1 MKGGGAQGP
10 HPRIPC
16 LEEWSGSSP
25 QEPGVPP
32 ASLSSSWAGR
42 GSSCS
47 SSQVGPRR
55 LAHMPLEI
63 QQTEAPLAN
72 RILELGG
79 SCSEIAQFP
88 SQLRSHPSLT

>member
-10 HPRIPC
+10 QQGTPA
-16 LEEWSGSSP
+16 LGKKWSGSSP

-32 ASLSSSWAGR
+32 

-72 RILELGG
+72 HILELGG

>member
-1 MKGGGAQGP
+1 MKGRGALDS
-10 HPRIPC
+10 PRIPY
-16 LEEWSGSSP
+16 LEEWAGSGP

-32 ASLSSSWAGR
+32 AR

-47 SSQVGPRR
+47 SSQVGPRK
-55 LAHMPLEI
+55 LAHVLLEI

-72 RILELGG
+72 HILELGS
-79 SCSEIAQFP
+79 SCSEIAQFL